1 VRLLR
6 EERVGQEYYLNLSP
20 SETQVVTLPESWR
33 TLYYPRPDGRS
44 AAIDITER
52 TRHAFLH
59 PAGIA
64 SFADAVGKAERVA
77 IIVDDGT
84 RPTPV
89 ADILGVVLAE
99 LERQGIAKAKTTIV
113 VALGTHDP
121 LSADDLRGRLGEA
134 VAAGYEVIQHDARSG
149 DSVAVGLPGEEGTV
163 RINRSVVEADVRI
176 GIGSVQPHPMA
187 GFGGGPKLI
196 MPGVAAFDS
205 IVGHHMRL
213 TVNPRSV
220 YGRIEDNPFHRQ
232 CMAVAKAVGLE
243 FSLLCV
249 YDLQGQVADVLAG
262 SLEQVFAQAVDASVG
277 RMGLEFGEKVDVTIT
292 SAYPHTHGL
301 QFTKGLS
308 GAAAITKES
317 GAILMAAPLV
327 TPCPDAFF
335 DVLRSIRAQSD
346 GKPLSYARE
355 IMSTGRLFAPDRS
368 AEFNMA
374 MYSLLNR
381 PPIRTIVVSSLI
393 APEAA
398 DAMGLEHAGSLEEG
412 LARLEDAYPAAKVA
426 VFPSGGFVL
435 PRARQAA

>member
-1 VRLLR
+1 MK
-6 EERVGQEYYLNLSP
+6 QEYDLYLSRG
-20 SETQVVTLPESWR
+20 ETQAFTLPQSWT
-33 TLYYPRPDGRS
+33 TLYDPRPEKRPP
-44 AAIDITER
+44 IDMRETAR
-52 TRHAFLH
+52 NALSR
-59 PAGIA
+59 PQGIA
-64 SFADAVGKAERVA
+64 SFDDAVARAKRVA

-89 ADILGVVLAE
+89 AEILDVVLEE
-99 LERQGIAKAKTTIV
+99 LQRRGIAKAGTKIV

-121 LSADDLRGRLGEA
+121 LSADGLRARLGEG
-134 VAAGYEVIQHDARSG
+134 VTSQYEVIQHDARNG
-149 DSVAVGLPGEEGTV
+149 DSAAVGLPGEEGTV

-205 IVGHHMRL
+205 IVGHHMTL

-220 YGRIEDNPFHRQ
+220 YGKIEDNPFHRQ

-243 FSLLCV
+243 FSMICV

-262 SLEQVFAQAVDASVG
+262 TLEQVFAQAVEVSTA
-277 RMGLEFGEKVDVTIT
+277 RMGLEFEEKVDVTIT
-292 SAYPHTHGL
+292 STYPHTHGL
-301 QFTKGLS
+301 QFAKGLS
-308 GAAAITKES
+308 GAGAITKDS
-317 GAILMAAPLV
+317 GAILMVAPLV
-327 TPCPDAFF
+327 TPCPDEFF
-335 DVLRSIRAQSD
+335 EVLRSITTRSE
-346 GKPLSYARE
+346 GKPLSYARA
-355 IMSTGRLFAPDRS
+355 IMSTGRLFAPDKS

-381 PPIRTIVVSSLI
+381 APMRTIVVSSLI
-393 APEAA
+393 TPEAA
-398 DAMGLEHAGSLEEG
+398 AAMGLEHAGSLEEG

-435 PRARQAA
+435 PRTKGSA